1 MTRLIV
7 SRPTLSL
14 RSLISNRRSEGLHSS
29 PTKEVSVQALQ
40 TKLVTAAAVLG
51 AAIGGGAIAN
61 AATTNSS
68 TASSSQSGAATQRS
82 HPSYPAHGTAAHES
96 LEKPVTGTSSASKA
110 QAAALKAV
118 GSGKAGDVTTDA
130 SGNGYEVVVTK
141 SDGSKVEVHLNGS
154 FGLDDHGHLGG

>member
-1 MTRLIV
+1 M
-7 SRPTLSL
+7 
-14 RSLISNRRSEGLHSS
+14 
-29 PTKEVSVQALQ
+29 QALQ

-61 AATTNSS
+61 AATTNPS
-68 TASSSQSGAATQRS
+68 TASSSQSGAATQQSR
-82 HPSYPAHGTAAHES
+82 PSYPARGTAAHEA
-96 LEKPVTGTSSASKA
+96 LEKPVTGTNASKA

-118 GSGKAGDVTTDA
+118 GSGKAGDVTTDV

-154 FGLDDHGHLGG
+154 FGLDDHGRLRG